1 MPGFRRL
8 MKRNY
13 ALTIRGKVQ
22 GVGFRYYALK
32 KAAEHHVAGFVR
44 NMPGQEVY
52 IVAEGEET
60 DLETFSDHLRIGPS
74 MARVREVLIEK
85 SDYTGSYEGFVV
97 RY

>member
-1 MPGFRRL
+1 

-32 KAAEHHVAGFVR
+32 KAEEHRVTGFVR
-44 NMPGQEVY
+44 NRPGQEVY
-52 IVAEGEET
+52 VVAEGEDT
-60 DLETFSDHLRIGPS
+60 DLETFTDYMRMGPS

-85 SDYTGSYEGFVV
+85 SDYTGSYEGFLV

>member
-1 MPGFRRL
+1 

-13 ALTIRGKVQ
+13 ALTIRGRVQ

-32 KAAEHHVAGFVR
+32 KAEEHGVTGFVK
-44 NMPGQEVY
+44 NMPGQEVH

-60 DLETFSDHLRIGPS
+60 DLETFADHLKTGPS

-85 SDYTGSYEGFVV
+85 SDYTGSYAGFIV
-97 RY
+97 RF